1 MTGPPA
7 RTDGDGLTP
16 NETEGLE
23 AADAGADPGADAVKE
38 GATDVVGNETVPG
51 ELGAPESDPGE
62 PDAETDDPG
71 AAEGAGT

>member
-23 AADAGADPGADAVKE
+23 AADPCDDPCADAVME
-38 GATDVVGNETVPG
+38 GATDVVGEETGPG
-51 ELGAPESDPGE
+51 ELIAPESDPGE